1 MRTANQIRSEF
12 IDFFKGKDH
21 EFVPS
26 SPIVPV
32 GDETLL
38 FANAGMNQFKD
49 IFLGLAPAQYRRV
62 ANSQKCLRVSG
73 KHNDLEEV
81 GKDTYHHTFF
91 EMLGNWSFDDYFKAE
106 SIEWA
111 WELLTKVWGI
121 EPGRLWATV
130 FAGDE
135 ADGLPEDKE
144 AASLW
149 PKVTPLPA
157 EKVLACG
164 KKDNFWEM
172 GETGPC
178 GPCSEIHIDLGTDR
192 CDMKNVPGH
201 QCRVNGGCARF
212 IELWNLVFIQ
222 FNRQPDGK
230 LLPLAARYVD
240 TGAGLERIVAVL
252 QNKASNYDTDLFMP
266 IIERTS
272 DMTGHKYTSR
282 LGNKTDNAFRVI
294 ADHIRALVFAI
305 TDGATP
311 SNEGRGYVIR
321 RILRRASRSGR
332 ELGMHEP
339 FIYKLVPVVVDCL
352 GEAFGEIRER
362 ADYVSTVIEAEEAGF
377 GRTLDRGIEIFA
389 GAAERAQK
397 SKDKVITGDDA
408 FQLYDT
414 YGFPLDLTQLM
425 AAERG
430 LKVDTAKFSELME
443 QQRERARAAIA
454 KDSFSITDKVS
465 GQVLPETEDLQKYHT
480 DQCDA
485 VIVGLIDSDGFKDKG
500 RIEAGAQVG
509 IVLDKTCFYAEAG
522 GQVGDCG
529 VIQSRSMGVPPM
541 SSTAVPAV
549 NTTDTPSNSLGTDL
563 PVKQLPITKRH
574 GAKLPHWTQ
583 LGATYAVTFRLADSL
598 PVTVAESWRR
608 EREEIEQRAK
618 AQNRSLTS
626 QELVELQRL
635 YSTKIDSILNNGQGA
650 CYMKDE
656 RVARIVQDALQH
668 FHADHY
674 ELIAWAIMPNHVHV
688 VVRPLGTH
696 ELPEILHSWKSFT
709 AKQANKVLERSGPFW
724 QDEYYDH
731 LIRDEEDLHHAIK
744 YVISNPRCSG
754 LCDWP
759 WVGMQETTHGQDAPD
774 THGRDAHATSPDT
787 HGRDAHATSP
797 DTHGRDAHATF
808 VVEKTIKIANC
819 IVHQGKVAEGA
830 FDVGDKVHAV
840 VSKDRNSVKKN
851 HTATHVLQ
859 WALQQVLGKSV
870 AQQGSYVGPDYLRF
884 DFTYPKAPSSEQLK
898 RAEELVREKIAADLP
913 VTWTVMAKDEAQKL
927 GAMALF
933 GEKYGQEV
941 RVVALGA
948 GDKDEISEA
957 FSREFCGGTH
967 VDRLGVIGGFKI
979 IKEESISA
987 GVRRITALT
996 GAGLTAYLEKAGD
1009 IVDELS
1015 AMLKIPSESLV
1026 ERVGQLLKDNK
1037 KLTKDLKAAVRQSGS
1052 DSMAEARKLLEK
1064 SEKIGDASI
1073 IIGRLSTTSIEQ
1085 AREAVDMLK
1094 KKAKSAAIVLGFD
1107 DDGRATLLAGVT
1119 DDLVA
1124 KGLKAGDIVREIAP
1138 IVDGG
1143 GGGRP
1148 QMAQAGGK
1156 NPTKIDDAL
1165 AKAGEI
1171 IKQKLN
1177 G

>member
-1 MRTANQIRSEF
+1 MKTAKQIRHEF
-12 IDFFKGKDH
+12 VDFFKGKDH
-21 EFVPS
+21 ELVPS
-26 SPIVPV
+26 SPIVPI

-49 IFLGLAPAQYRRV
+49 IFLGLAPARYPRV

-121 EPGRLWATV
+121 DSDRLWATV

-135 ADGLPEDKE
+135 ADGLPKDEE
-144 AASLW
+144 AANLW
-149 PKVTPLPA
+149 PKVTPMPA
-157 EKVLACG
+157 ERVLACS

-178 GPCSEIHIDLGTDR
+178 GPCSEIHIDLGPDR
-192 CDMKNVPGH
+192 CDMKNVPNH
-201 QCRVNGGCARF
+201 ECRVNGGCARF

-222 FNRQPDGK
+222 FNRQHGGRLVP
-230 LLPLAARYVD
+230 LPAKYVD
-240 TGAGLERIVAVL
+240 TGAGLERIVAVM

-272 DMTGHKYTSR
+272 DITGHKYTSK
-282 LGNKTDNAFRVI
+282 LGNKIDNSFRVI

-321 RILRRASRSGR
+321 RILRRASRFGR

-352 GEAFGEIRER
+352 GEAFSEIGER

-397 SKDKVITGDDA
+397 SKDKVITGEDA

-425 AAERG
+425 AQERS
-430 LKVDTAKFSELME
+430 LKVDTARFSELME
-443 QQRERARAAIA
+443 KQRQRARSAQ
-454 KDSFSITDKVS
+454 KDSSLSIFGADLLSTSDKGSATIFLKTD
-465 GQVLPETEDLQKYHT
+465 DKYKYEA
-480 DQCDA
+480 DVCDSR
-485 VIVGLIDSDGFKDKG
+485 IIGWIDKEGFKDQG
-500 RIEAGAQVG
+500 RLETDGEIG

-529 VIQSRSMGVPPM
+529 VI
-541 SSTAVPAV
+541 
-549 NTTDTPSNSLGTDL
+549 
-563 PVKQLPITKRH
+563 
-574 GAKLPHWTQ
+574 
-583 LGATYAVTFRLADSL
+583 
-598 PVTVAESWRR
+598 
-608 EREEIEQRAK
+608 
-618 AQNRSLTS
+618 
-626 QELVELQRL
+626 
-635 YSTKIDSILNNGQGA
+635 
-650 CYMKDE
+650 
-656 RVARIVQDALQH
+656 
-668 FHADHY
+668 
-674 ELIAWAIMPNHVHV
+674 
-688 VVRPLGTH
+688 
-696 ELPEILHSWKSFT
+696 
-709 AKQANKVLERSGPFW
+709 RSGNA
-724 QDEYYDH
+724 
-731 LIRDEEDLHHAIK
+731 R
-744 YVISNPRCSG
+744 
-754 LCDWP
+754 
-759 WVGMQETTHGQDAPD
+759 
-774 THGRDAHATSPDT
+774 
-787 HGRDAHATSP
+787 
-797 DTHGRDAHATF
+797 F

-830 FDVGDKVHAV
+830 FDIGEKVHAI

-859 WALQQVLGKSV
+859 WALQEVLGKSV

-884 DFTYPKAPSSEQLK
+884 DLTYPKAPTSEQL
-898 RAEELVREKIAADLP
+898 RQVEELVREKIAADLP
-913 VTWTVMAKDEAQKL
+913 VTWTVMPKEQAQKL

-933 GEKYGQEV
+933 GEKYGDEV

-948 GDKDEISEA
+948 EDKDRISEA

-967 VDRLGVIGGFKI
+967 VDRLGSIGGFKI

-996 GAGLTAYLEKAGD
+996 GAALTNHLEQASD
-1009 IVDELS
+1009 VVDELS
-1015 AMLKIPSESLV
+1015 AMLKVPSESLV

-1037 KLTKDLKAAVRQSGS
+1037 KLAKELKTAARQSGS
-1052 DSMAEARKLLEK
+1052 DSMAEARGLLEK
-1064 SEKIGDASI
+1064 SEKIGDASV
-1073 IIGRLSTTSIEQ
+1073 IIGQLSATSVEQ

-1094 KKAKSAAIVLGFD
+1094 KKAKSAAIVLAFD

-1124 KGLKAGDIVREIAP
+1124 KGLKAGDIVKEIAP

-1156 NPTKIDDAL
+1156 NPKKIGDAL
-1165 AKAGEI
+1165 TRAGEI
-1171 IKQKLN
+1171 IKQKL
-1177 G
+1177 GG